1 MLKNR
6 EKRAFWLFVIWVAA
20 LPLMFQ
26 PDLSAQ
32 DDEELIIDT
41 EVPEEPADAG
51 APATGT
57 DTEAATTETASGSAE
72 PAAGEASQT
81 EPLPDVPAGD
91 AAPADAAPV
100 EGAEPVADGG
110 EEAVIDTGEAAG
122 EGGEEA
128 AEGETPAAMP
138 ALSADP
144 NMLLGKVNGLSKAGK
159 HKEVVAELQEFEDA
173 VVESNELLAIYV
185 EALIK
190 TDKPDWN
197 TVNRVARVLGAKDN
211 SSSLANYAQ
220 GLYWQNTK
228 KPDNSKAVMYFGKAK
243 AAKTPYPGASTAYYI
258 ALVKSYWI
266 ILLAVVALPV
276 VAVVQKKKKQK
287 AALAALA
294 ETPAAEGAEP
304 APAGGDP
311 AAKLQ
316 ELLQTPEAAAKPAD
330 AKPADA
336 KPVAAQTEPVT
347 SAGKDTADAGKVAKT
362 DQKTETQA
370 APAKEA
376 GSTTTRKVV
385 KVVRKVKA
393 AKPKDADEVV
403 EEIIEEEPPA
413 KPFVP
418 YRPGQSS
425 TPVAPSVSPVNTPAD
440 EYGTISAKRRAEI
453 EQIREMAR
461 PERRPSV
468 QADPELDA
476 LWSNL
481 SRKALAGRIGPH
493 ARRQDAISAARSS
506 SPSFS
511 PLAGQKESDID
522 FNTSDLSIDLSDEA
536 LREDLIGKLKMLC
549 ISDGELRELFAMK
562 NAAHIPHLIE
572 YVLTKPEPLRLS
584 FVARELGHYGD
595 PAVIDTLASL
605 LYHKDER
612 VALAAIQGLENSKK
626 PAAVLH
632 LCPFL
637 RSEIPLLAQAART
650 ALSNFGAVK
659 ILQAFKNLPDHS
671 DEKIR
676 EAGVFVLSRMK
687 GNAVEELLK
696 KMLHDDSLEVRT
708 RVILAMSYQKNPV
721 YIDALREF
729 FRIAAESDK
738 AMARKAIVYLQGFVE
753 RQK

>member
-26 PDLSAQ
+26 PDLAAQ
-32 DDEELIIDT
+32 DDEDFIVDN
-41 EVPEEPADAG
+41 EVTEEPADAAA
-51 APATGT
+51 APAA
-57 DTEAATTETASGSAE
+57 DPAVASPASGSAD
-72 PAAGEASQT
+72 PAVDEASQT
-81 EPLPDVPAGD
+81 DPGSA
-91 AAPADAAPV
+91 
-100 EGAEPVADGG
+100 EGTEPVAEGG
-110 EEAVIDTGEAAG
+110 EEAVVDTEGAA

-128 AEGETPAAMP
+128 AEGETPADMP

-144 NMLLGKVNGLSKAGK
+144 NVLLGKVNGLSKAGK

-190 TDKPDWN
+190 TDKPDWD
-197 TVNRVARVLGAKDN
+197 TVNRLARVLGSKDN

-220 GLYWQNTK
+220 GLYWQNAK

-243 AAKTPYPGASTAYYI
+243 AAKKPYPGASTAYYI

-266 ILLAVVALPV
+266 ILLAVIALPI

-287 AALAALA
+287 AALAALT
-294 ETPAAEGAEP
+294 ETPVAEGTEA
-304 APAGGDP
+304 APAGDDP

-316 ELLQTPEAAAKPAD
+316 ELLQPTDAAAKPAD
-330 AKPADA
+330 AKAA
-336 KPVAAQTEPVT
+336 AAVAAPTAAVGTESKAVT
-347 SAGKDTADAGKVAKT
+347 AADKPAKT
-362 DQKTETQA
+362 DPT
-370 APAKEA
+370 AP
-376 GSTTTRKVV
+376 TTRKVV

-413 KPFVP
+413 KSVPPAKPVPP

-425 TPVAPSVSPVNTPAD
+425 AAVSPAEPVSTPAAAD
-440 EYGTISAKRRAEI
+440 YGTITAKRQAEI
-453 EQIREMAR
+453 EKIREMTR

-493 ARRQDAISAARSS
+493 ARRQDSISVARSS
-506 SPSFS
+506 SPAYM
-511 PLAGQKESDID
+511 PVAGQKDSDID
-522 FNTSDLSIDLSDEA
+522 FNTSDVTIDLSDEA

-572 YVLTKPEPLRLS
+572 YILTKPEPLRLA
-584 FVARELGHYGD
+584 FVTREIGHYGD

-605 LYHKDER
+605 LYHQDER

-637 RSEIPLLAQAART
+637 RSEMPLLAQAARS

-659 ILQAFKNLPDHS
+659 ILQAFKNLPEHS

-729 FRIAAESDK
+729 FRIAADSDK

>member
-6 EKRAFWLFVIWVAA
+6 EKRAFWLFIIWVAA

-26 PDLSAQ
+26 PDLAAQ
-32 DDEELIIDT
+32 DDEDFIVDN
-41 EVPEEPADAG
+41 EVTEEPADAAAA
-51 APATGT
+51 APPTGT
-57 DTEAATTETASGSAE
+57 ETAAVADASGSAD

-81 EPLPDVPAGD
+81 EALPDTAAGGETV
-91 AAPADAAPV
+91 V
-100 EGAEPVADGG
+100 EGDGEAVVDTGDGAVEGG
-110 EEAVIDTGEAAG
+110 EEAVEGEA
-122 EGGEEA
+122 
-128 AEGETPAAMP
+128 PADMP

-144 NMLLGKVNGLSKAGK
+144 NVLLGKVNGLSKAGK
-159 HKEVVAELQEFEDA
+159 HKEVIAELQEFEDA
-173 VVESNELLAIYV
+173 VVESNELLAIYI

-190 TDKPDWN
+190 IDKPDWN
-197 TVNRVARVLGAKDN
+197 TVNRVARVLGSKDN

-220 GLYWQNTK
+220 GLYWQNAK

-243 AAKTPYPGASTAYYI
+243 AAKNPYPGASTAYYI

-266 ILLAVVALPV
+266 ILLAVVALPI

-294 ETPAAEGAEP
+294 ETPAAEGAET
-304 APAGGDP
+304 APAGDD
-311 AAKLQ
+311 AASKLQ
-316 ELLQTPEAAAKPAD
+316 ELLQTPDAAAKPAD
-330 AKPADA
+330 AKSSTAQA
-336 KPVAAQTEPVT
+336 ASVAAENKAAIAADK
-347 SAGKDTADAGKVAKT
+347 SA
-362 DQKTETQA
+362 QKTEGPDASAGSSQTAVGA
-370 APAKEA
+370 APTKEA
-376 GSTTTRKVV
+376 GSAATTTRKVV

-418 YRPGQSS
+418 YRPGQPSAQPSPAAAPVS
-425 TPVAPSVSPVNTPAD
+425 TPPAAD
-440 EYGTISAKRRAEI
+440 YGTITAKRQAEI
-453 EQIREMAR
+453 EKIREMTR
-461 PERRPSV
+461 PDRRPSV
-468 QADPELDA
+468 QADSELDA

-493 ARRQDAISAARSS
+493 ARRQDAISVARSS
-506 SPSFS
+506 SPSFTPVS
-511 PLAGQKESDID
+511 GQKDNDID
-522 FNTSDLSIDLSDEA
+522 FNTSDVTIDLSDEA

-572 YVLTKPEPLRLS
+572 YILTKPEPLRLA
-584 FVARELGHYGD
+584 FVTREIGHYGD

-605 LYHKDER
+605 LYHQDER

-626 PAAVLH
+626 PTAVLH

-659 ILQAFKNLPDHS
+659 ILQAFKNLPEHS

-708 RVILAMSYQKNPV
+708 RTILAMSYQKNPI

-753 RQK
+753 RHK

>member
-6 EKRAFWLFVIWVAA
+6 EKRAFWLFIIWVAA

-26 PDLSAQ
+26 SDLSAQ
-32 DDEELIIDT
+32 NDEDLIIDN
-41 EVPEEPADAG
+41 EVVEEPANASE
-51 APATGT
+51 P
-57 DTEAATTETASGSAE
+57 ASGPVD
-72 PAAGEASQT
+72 PAVGEASQT
-81 EPLPDVPAGD
+81 EPLPDAAGGGG
-91 AAPADAAPV
+91 APAEGGEPAADGGGEAV
-100 EGAEPVADGG
+100 VDNGGAGADGG
-110 EEAVIDTGEAAG
+110 EEP
-122 EGGEEA
+122 
-128 AEGETPAAMP
+128 AEGENPADMP

-144 NMLLGKVNGLSKAGK
+144 NVLLGKVNGLSKAGK

-190 TDKPDWN
+190 IDKPDWN
-197 TVNRVARVLGAKDN
+197 TVNRVARVLGSKDN

-220 GLYWQNTK
+220 GLYWQNAK
-228 KPDNSKAVMYFGKAK
+228 KPDNSKAAMYFGKAK
-243 AAKTPYPGASTAYYI
+243 AAKKPYPGASTAYYI

-266 ILLAVVALPV
+266 ILLGVVALPV
-276 VAVVQKKKKQK
+276 IVVVQKKKKQK

-294 ETPAAEGAEP
+294 ETPAAEGSETANP
-304 APAGGDP
+304 GDDP

-316 ELLQTPEAAAKPAD
+316 GLLQTPDSATKPAD
-330 AKPADA
+330 AGPAVPAASESKAAAAEKPA
-336 KPVAAQTEPVT
+336 KPDP
-347 SAGKDTADAGKVAKT
+347 
-362 DQKTETQA
+362 KTEGAAGAPQA
-370 APAKEA
+370 ANGTAAAKEA
-376 GSTTTRKVV
+376 GSAPTTRKVV

-403 EEIIEEEPPA
+403 EEVIEEEPPA

-425 TPVAPSVSPVNTPAD
+425 AQTPSAGAPVSAPPTAD
-440 EYGTISAKRRAEI
+440 YGTITAKRQAEI
-453 EQIREMAR
+453 EKIREMTR

-468 QADPELDA
+468 QADAELDA

-506 SPSFS
+506 SPSS
-511 PLAGQKESDID
+511 MSVLGQKESDID
-522 FNTSDLSIDLSDEA
+522 FNTSDLTIDLSDEA

-572 YVLTKPEPLRLS
+572 YILTKPEPLRLA
-584 FVARELGHYGD
+584 FVAREIGHYGD
-595 PAVIDTLASL
+595 AAVIDTLASL
-605 LYHKDER
+605 LYHQDER

>member
-26 PDLSAQ
+26 PDLAAQ
-32 DDEELIIDT
+32 DDEDFIVDN
-41 EVPEEPADAG
+41 EVTEEPADAAA
-51 APATGT
+51 APAA
-57 DTEAATTETASGSAE
+57 DPAVASPASGSAD
-72 PAAGEASQT
+72 PAVDEASQT
-81 EPLPDVPAGD
+81 DPGSA
-91 AAPADAAPV
+91 
-100 EGAEPVADGG
+100 EGTEPVAEGG
-110 EEAVIDTGEAAG
+110 EEAVVDTEGAA

-128 AEGETPAAMP
+128 AEGETPADMP

-144 NMLLGKVNGLSKAGK
+144 NVLLGKVNGLSKAGK

-190 TDKPDWN
+190 TDKPDWD
-197 TVNRVARVLGAKDN
+197 TVNRLARVLGSKDN

-220 GLYWQNTK
+220 GLYWQNAK

-243 AAKTPYPGASTAYYI
+243 AAKKPYPGASTAYYI

-266 ILLAVVALPV
+266 ILLAVIALPI

-287 AALAALA
+287 AALAALT
-294 ETPAAEGAEP
+294 ETPVAEGTEA
-304 APAGGDP
+304 APAGDDP

-316 ELLQTPEAAAKPAD
+316 ELLQPTDAAAKPAD
-330 AKPADA
+330 AKAA
-336 KPVAAQTEPVT
+336 AAVAAPTTAVATESKAVT
-347 SAGKDTADAGKVAKT
+347 AADKPTKT
-362 DQKTETQA
+362 DPT
-370 APAKEA
+370 AP
-376 GSTTTRKVV
+376 TTRKVV

-413 KPFVP
+413 KSVPPAKPVPP

-425 TPVAPSVSPVNTPAD
+425 AAVSPAEPVSTPAAAD
-440 EYGTISAKRRAEI
+440 YGTITAKRQAEI
-453 EQIREMAR
+453 EKIREMTR

-493 ARRQDAISAARSS
+493 ARRQDSISVARSS
-506 SPSFS
+506 SPAYV
-511 PLAGQKESDID
+511 PVAGQKDSDID
-522 FNTSDLSIDLSDEA
+522 FNTSDVTIDLSDEA

-572 YVLTKPEPLRLS
+572 YILTKPEPLRLA
-584 FVARELGHYGD
+584 FVTREIGHYGD

-605 LYHKDER
+605 LYHQDER

-637 RSEIPLLAQAART
+637 RSEMPLLAQAARS

-659 ILQAFKNLPDHS
+659 ILQAFKNLPEHS

-729 FRIAAESDK
+729 FRIAADSDK

>member
-6 EKRAFWLFVIWVAA
+6 EKRAFWLFIVWVAA

-26 PDLSAQ
+26 PDLAAQ
-32 DDEELIIDT
+32 NDDDFIIDN
-41 EVPEEPADAG
+41 EVTEEPAEAAA
-51 APATGT
+51 APNTGT
-57 DTEAATTETASGSAE
+57 GSETEAASVEPASGSAD

-81 EPLPDVPAGD
+81 EPLPDTSAGGD
-91 AAPADAAPV
+91 A
-100 EGAEPVADGG
+100 VADGG
-110 EEAVIDTGEAAG
+110 GEVVVDTGEGAA

-128 AEGETPAAMP
+128 AEGETPADMP

-144 NMLLGKVNGLSKAGK
+144 NVLLGKVNGLSKAGK

-197 TVNRVARVLGAKDN
+197 TVNRVARVLGSKDN

-243 AAKTPYPGASTAYYI
+243 AAKKPYPGASTAYYI

-266 ILLAVVALPV
+266 ILLAVVALPI
-276 VAVVQKKKKQK
+276 VAVIQKKKKQK
-287 AALAALA
+287 AAQAALA
-294 ETPAAEGAEP
+294 ETPAAEGPETAT
-304 APAGGDP
+304 AGVDS
-311 AAKLQ
+311 AARLQ
-316 ELLQTPEAAAKPAD
+316 ELLQTADASANTADVKSAAVQTAPVSAENKAAA
-330 AKPADA
+330 
-336 KPVAAQTEPVT
+336 
-347 SAGKDTADAGKVAKT
+347 TADKPAKT
-362 DQKTETQA
+362 DTKSEGQA
-370 APAKEA
+370 VAKDASQAVAGAIPGKDA
-376 GSTTTRKVV
+376 GSTTTTRKVV

-393 AKPKDADEVV
+393 AKPKDSDEVV

-425 TPVAPSVSPVNTPAD
+425 AQASPAAAPVSAPPAAD
-440 EYGTISAKRRAEI
+440 YGTITAKRQAEI
-453 EQIREMAR
+453 EKIREMTR

-506 SPSFS
+506 SPSFTPVS
-511 PLAGQKESDID
+511 GQKDSDID
-522 FNTSDLSIDLSDEA
+522 FNTSDVTIDLSDEA

-572 YVLTKPEPLRLS
+572 YILTKPEPLRLS
-584 FVARELGHYGD
+584 FVAREIGHYGD

-605 LYHKDER
+605 LYHQDER

-659 ILQAFKNLPDHS
+659 ILQAFKNLPEHS

-708 RVILAMSYQKNPV
+708 RTILAMSYQKNPV

>member
-6 EKRAFWLFVIWVAA
+6 EKRAFWLFIIWVAA

-26 PDLSAQ
+26 PDLAAQ
-32 DDEELIIDT
+32 NDDDFIIDN
-41 EVPEEPADAG
+41 EVAEEPAEAAA
-51 APATGT
+51 APGTGT
-57 DTEAATTETASGSAE
+57 GTGSETETSAAEPASGSAD

-81 EPLPDVPAGD
+81 EILPNEAAGG
-91 AAPADAAPV
+91 
-100 EGAEPVADGG
+100 ETVADGG
-110 EEAVIDTGEAAG
+110 GEVVVDTADGAA
-122 EGGEEA
+122 EGGEEV
-128 AEGETPAAMP
+128 AEGETPADMP

-144 NMLLGKVNGLSKAGK
+144 NVLLGKVNGLAKAGK
-159 HKEVVAELQEFEDA
+159 YKEVVAELQEFEDA

-197 TVNRVARVLGAKDN
+197 TVNRVARVLGSKDN

-243 AAKTPYPGASTAYYI
+243 AAKKPYPGASTAYYI

-266 ILLAVVALPV
+266 ILLAVVALPI

-287 AALAALA
+287 AAQTALT
-294 ETPAAEGAEP
+294 ETPAAEGSET
-304 APAGGDP
+304 APAGDES
-311 AAKLQ
+311 ASRLQ
-316 ELLQTPEAAAKPAD
+316 ELLQTSDTLANTTDAKSAVVPSAQATTESKSVAAADKP
-330 AKPADA
+330 
-336 KPVAAQTEPVT
+336 
-347 SAGKDTADAGKVAKT
+347 AKT
-362 DQKTETQA
+362 DTKSEGQAVAKDASQA
-370 APAKEA
+370 AATAKEP
-376 GSTTTRKVV
+376 GSTTTTRKVV

-418 YRPGQSS
+418 YRPGQPSAQAAPPAA
-425 TPVAPSVSPVNTPAD
+425 PVSAPPAAD
-440 EYGTISAKRRAEI
+440 YGTITAKRQAEI
-453 EQIREMAR
+453 EKIREMTR

-511 PLAGQKESDID
+511 PVAGQKDSDID
-522 FNTSDLSIDLSDEA
+522 FNTSDVTIDLSDEA

-572 YVLTKPEPLRLS
+572 YILTKPEPLRLS
-584 FVARELGHYGD
+584 FVAREIGHYGD

-605 LYHKDER
+605 LYHQDER

-659 ILQAFKNLPDHS
+659 ILQAFKNLPEHS

-708 RVILAMSYQKNPV
+708 RTILAMSYQKNPV
-721 YIDALREF
+721 YIDPLREF